1 MPSERGRQR
10 FEQDSMAKKIKLYRY
25 RPLSEVLFKELRYSE
40 IYFAS
45 PEELTD
51 PLDMN
56 GRLNFYSDSQEK
68 IRALARC
75 LAGRMFVA
83 LFSSGGRGS
92 EREKAAVYLLRSNDL
107 EQHISS
113 EFSKCT
119 GSVVTKSQLFEILLK
134 FVRDN
139 GAIDKDSKAL
149 LETTTFTSLDEIF
162 SQFLSSSSV
171 VCFSRSCSNFLMWSH
186 YASGHTG
193 ICLEFEVEIDPANSD
208 LGSFQMVSHIP
219 IDGKLI
225 EWTMDV
231 EAVQYK
237 AELSRLDFYNY
248 LRIFDNVGDVDL
260 MHLSKSYWH
269 PYAEGIKTLF
279 LEKLRPWRD
288 EEEWRIVHVSF
299 RKEIPDERLLK
310 FNHEALTGVY
320 FGAKASRTT
329 KARVRKI
336 LEIKAGN
343 PTLYKCSV
351 DGTRGV
357 VAVTWEEADYD
368 DLEELS

>member
-1 MPSERGRQR
+1 
-10 FEQDSMAKKIKLYRY
+10 MAKKIKLYRY
-25 RPLSEVLFKELRYSE
+25 RPLSEILFKELRYSE

-45 PEELTD
+45 PEELND
-51 PLDMN
+51 PLDLN
-56 GRLNFYSDSQEK
+56 GRLNFYSDNEEK
-68 IRALARC
+68 TRAIARF

-83 LFSSGGRGS
+83 LFSSGGSVS
-92 EREKAAVYLLRSNDL
+92 ERDKAAVYLLRSNDL
-107 EQHISS
+107 EQHMSA

-139 GAIDKDSKAL
+139 GVIDKSSKEL
-149 LETTTFTSLDEIF
+149 LESTTLTSLDEIF

-171 VCFSRSCSNFLMWSH
+171 ACFSSSCSNFLMWSH

-193 ICLEFEVEIDPANSD
+193 LCLEFEVEIDPAISD
-208 LGSFQMVSHIP
+208 LGRFPMVSHKP
-219 IDGKLI
+219 IDGKFI
-225 EWTMDV
+225 KWTIDV

-237 AELSRLDFYNY
+237 DALSRLDFYDY
-248 LRIFDNVGDVDL
+248 LRIFNNVGDVDL
-260 MHLSKSYWH
+260 MTLSKSYWH
-269 PYAEGIKTLF
+269 PYAGGIKKLF
-279 LEKLRPWRD
+279 LEKLRPWCD
-288 EEEWRIVHVSF
+288 EKEWRIVLVRF
-299 RKEIPDERLLK
+299 CRELPDERLLK

-336 LEIKAGN
+336 LDTKAGN
-343 PTLYKCSV
+343 PKLYNCSV

-357 VAVTWEEADYD
+357 VAVLWEDADYD
-368 DLEELS
+368 DLEEFT